1 MNKKDF
7 ISVVITTYNRKNII
21 GRAID
26 SVLAQ
31 TRSADEIILV
41 DDGSSDNTNEFV
53 KNKYPKIKYIWQEC
67 RGISHAR
74 NTGISLATGTWIAF
88 LDSDDEW
95 LSSKLEVQQ
104 NALKIEPDYKICHT
118 NEIWIRN
125 GRRVNPMK
133 KHEKSGGFIFKNC
146 LPLCIISPSS
156 VIINR
161 SVFDQYGTF
170 DESLDVC
177 EDYDLWL
184 RLCAFLPV
192 LYLEKP
198 QIIKYGGHHDQLSR
212 KYWGMDRFR
221 IIALEKIVQNSTISS
236 EYKIAAIHT
245 LLEKIDI
252 YIHGATKRGKKDD
265 IELYEGKR
273 VKYKEILDARYSI
286 LDGMNSE

>member
-1 MNKKDF
+1 
-7 ISVVITTYNRKNII
+7 
-21 GRAID
+21 
-26 SVLAQ
+26 
-31 TRSADEIILV
+31 
-41 DDGSSDNTNEFV
+41 
-53 KNKYPKIKYIWQEC
+53 
-67 RGISHAR
+67 
-74 NTGISLATGTWIAF
+74 
-88 LDSDDEW
+88 
-95 LSSKLEVQQ
+95 
-104 NALKIEPDYKICHT
+104 
-118 NEIWIRN
+118 
-125 GRRVNPMK
+125 MK